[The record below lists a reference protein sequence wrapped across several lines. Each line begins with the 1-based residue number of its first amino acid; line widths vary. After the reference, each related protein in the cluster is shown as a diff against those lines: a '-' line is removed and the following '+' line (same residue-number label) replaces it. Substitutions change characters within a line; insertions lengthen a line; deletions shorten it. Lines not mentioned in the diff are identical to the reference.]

1 MKFNINIAIP
11 FIVLLIGTN
20 CTAQI
25 KSAKSETVKIY
36 GNCGM
41 CEKIIETA
49 GLQKGTAKVDWD
61 QDTKMAQITF
71 DSTKTNIAAVLQRI
85 ASAGYDNDQ
94 FTAPDEVYANLHGCC
109 QYDRPTKT
117 VATINPTATVTDE
130 KPMAEVV
137 VEPSGADA
145 FKAQLGQVLNAY
157 YAIKNALVADDSR
170 SARSKAKALLT
181 ALSNV
186 KMADLSKEQQEI
198 YTSLAEKIKLDATKI
213 SETNDIV
220 QQRDHFYTLSNPI
233 FTVVKTFNVN
243 TEPAYQ
249 QFCPMARDGKGA
261 NWLSK
266 EKAIKN
272 PYYGKSMLTCGKVT
286 ATLE

>member
-1 MKFNINIAIP
+1 MRFNINIAIP

-25 KSAKSETVKIY
+25 KNAKTETVKIY

-41 CEKIIETA
+41 CEKTIETA
-49 GLQKGTAKVDWD
+49 AFQKGTAKVDWD
-61 QDTKMAQITF
+61 QNTKMAQITF
-71 DSTKTNIAAVLQRI
+71 DSSRTNIEEVLQRI
-85 ASAGYDNDQ
+85 ALSGYDSDQ
-94 FTAPDEVYANLHGCC
+94 FTAPDEAYNNLHSCC
-109 QYDRPTKT
+109 QYERPTKN
-117 VATINPTATVTDE
+117 VATINPISTVAAE
-130 KPMAEVV
+130 KSTAEVV
-137 VEPSGADA
+137 VEPSDTVAL
-145 FKAQLGQVLNAY
+145 KAQLGQVLNAY
-157 YAIKNALVADDSR
+157 YAVKNAFVADDSK
-170 SARSKAKALLT
+170 SAHSKAKALVT

-186 KMADLSKEQQEI
+186 KMANFSKEQQEI
-198 YTSLAEKIKLDATKI
+198 YTPLAEKIKLDATKI
-213 SETNDIV
+213 SETNDIE
-220 QQRDHFYTLSNPI
+220 QQRDHFYALFDPI

-286 ATLE
+286 ATL

>member
-1 MKFNINIAIP
+1 MRFNINIAIP
-11 FIVLLIGTN
+11 FVVLLIGTN

-25 KSAKSETVKIY
+25 KNAKSETVKIY

-41 CEKIIETA
+41 CEKIIENA

-61 QDTKMAQITF
+61 QNTKMAQITF
-71 DSTKTNIAAVLQRI
+71 DSTKTNLEAVLQRI
-85 ASAGYDNDQ
+85 ASSGYDSDQ
-94 FTAPDEVYANLHGCC
+94 FTAPDEVYANLHSCC
-109 QYDRPTKT
+109 QYDRPIKT
-117 VATINPTATVTDE
+117 VTTIDPTTPVVAE
-130 KPMAEVV
+130 KTMEEVM
-137 VEPSGADA
+137 VEPSGIDA
-145 FKAQLGQVLNAY
+145 MKAQLGQVLNAY
-157 YAIKNALVADDSR
+157 YAVKNALVADDSR

-181 ALSNV
+181 ALSTV
-186 KMADLSKEQQEI
+186 KMANLSKEQQET
-198 YTSLAEKIKLDATKI
+198 YTPLAEKIKLDASKI

-220 QQRDHFYTLSNPI
+220 QQRDHFYTLSDPI
-233 FTVVKTFNVN
+233 FTVVKTFQVN

-266 EKAIKN
+266 EKEIKN